1 MSRADTNDAT
11 RLVPAIRSG
20 NPDVLRLAVAQ
31 ALAGANSAA
40 VFAGGAIVRNV
51 LGPNK
56 ALSTLALSVFV
67 VGMAAC
73 TLLAAVNR
81 RRCGRRPAFLTGTGC
96 GQGWDV
102 GWLASLGLRL
112 NPPPPF
118 LLLPRR

>member
-31 ALAGANSAA
+31 ALAELRG
-40 VFAGGAIVRNV
+40 AGGAIVRNV